1 MWPGPAQSLFCT
13 LRTKFGSR
21 EVAASSPSPHS
32 NAKVIVRELQNVF
45 FFNVGISPQNPD
57 FQAFKKKKINMMILP
72 ILATFLN
79 DKCQQ
84 PIAPRG
90 LSTVFI
96 NKILFKHSHSHSFMY
111 RLWLLSLR
119 SSSVDSAA
127 GTRDHGAEKYFQS
140 DSLQK
145 RFADPWGG
153 SSQLCLHHSCPQYF
167 RIQVQ

>member
-1 MWPGPAQSLFCT
+1 
-13 LRTKFGSR
+13 
-21 EVAASSPSPHS
+21 
-32 NAKVIVRELQNVF
+32 
-45 FFNVGISPQNPD
+45 
-57 FQAFKKKKINMMILP
+57 MMILP

-167 RIQVQ
+167 RIQVQWGQPTPVFLPGKSQGQRSPVGYSQWGRRESDTTRQLNDNWCCCLGHISPQVTVI

>member
-1 MWPGPAQSLFCT
+1 
-13 LRTKFGSR
+13 
-21 EVAASSPSPHS
+21 
-32 NAKVIVRELQNVF
+32 
-45 FFNVGISPQNPD
+45 
-57 FQAFKKKKINMMILP
+57 MMILP